1 MYYNII
7 CKYKDDGSTE
17 EVASELSYGEMCQYL
32 LDCFESEDNPRFDL
46 KVIEGTLASPN
57 FYGGSFMSY
66 KDMKPINGR
75 IVLNKWIRVYTTFVA
90 DESNWSIHLGFAY
103 LKGKYLIRNFKN

>member
-32 LDCFESEDNPRFDL
+32 LDCFESEDKPRFDL
-46 KVIEGTLASPN
+46 KVIEEELYNKTNKLLYNSI
-57 FYGGSFMSY
+57 F
-66 KDMKPINGR
+66 K
-75 IVLNKWIRVYTTFVA
+75 NKWIIFDDYK
-90 DESNWSIHLGFAY
+90 
-103 LKGKYLIRNFKN
+103 LKVKEFKNNNEN